1 MSNAACIDMSTSGSQ
16 SASGNE
22 SSGGQRNSL
31 KIVGDDT
38 LSAVAQ
44 TRKPATILL
53 IDDDEQVLNV
63 LGEMLRLEGH
73 EVYTAENGMIALAI
87 LSREAFDL
95 VITDLIMPEKE
106 GLETIA
112 DIRREFGALP
122 IIAISGGGRGGPMNY
137 LETARY
143 IGADKALKK
152 PFQRRELIAAVQELL
167 DGGGSPAT
175 A

>member
-1 MSNAACIDMSTSGSQ
+1 MMS
-16 SASGNE
+16 
-22 SSGGQRNSL
+22 SSKGTTG
-31 KIVGDDT
+31 T
-38 LSAVAQ
+38 
-44 TRKPATILL
+44 PATILL
-53 IDDDEQVLNV
+53 IDDDQQVLNV

-73 EVYTAENGMIALAI
+73 DVYTAENGLVALSI
-87 LSREAFDL
+87 LSRQAFDL

-112 DIRREFGALP
+112 DIRRDYGALP

-167 DGGGSPAT
+167 PGGSGAPAV